1 MQLKDRLKS
10 SLEDVREHGVMSLQL
25 GCDMAQGYGI
35 SKPLSADKVLNWTK
49 IWILVALLRNTMEHY

>member
-25 GCDMAQGYGI
+25 GCDMGI

-49 IWILVALLRNTMEHY
+49 TWILVALIRNTMEHY